1 MVKYGT
7 NLWSNVYAKIII
19 DGMEIFAQKLLHVVG
34 EEYSINKFRNV
45 SVLRT
50 CFGMECFV
58 WFHQPVVVVRHGILK
73 IFSVNAHKISIM
85 MAQIVSYVQMG
96 EIGTIIKRSV
106 NVLQKPIGMENFAS
120 LKKIV
125 KQEKFGTQIL

>member
-1 MVKYGT
+1 
-7 NLWSNVYAKIII
+7 
-19 DGMEIFAQKLLHVVG
+19 
-34 EEYSINKFRNV
+34 
-45 SVLRT
+45 
-50 CFGMECFV
+50 
-58 WFHQPVVVVRHGILK
+58 
-73 IFSVNAHKISIM
+73 